1 MKTLV
6 ISALAA
12 VTIFACAGPTQ
23 ARDYCGGH
31 HHHHHHGSYSSF
43 GLSLGLPLFYSRPA
57 YSSYPSYPAYG
68 YTYAPRYYSY
78 QPAVRVSS
86 PAVDLQIALARRG
99 YVVGVIDGII
109 GPRTRS
115 ALRAFQSTN
124 GLPVTGVADYPTLRR
139 LRLR

>member
-6 ISALAA
+6 ASSLAA
-12 VTIFACAGPTQ
+12 VAILGFAHPTQ

-31 HHHHHHGSYSSF
+31 HHHYGSRSSF
-43 GLSLGLPLFYSRPA
+43 GFSFGIPLFYSYPR
-57 YSSYPSYPAYG
+57 YSYYSYPAYSYG
-68 YTYAPRYYSY
+68 YSYAPRYYNSY
-78 QPAVRVSS
+78 PQARVAS

-99 YVVGVIDGII
+99 YNPGVVDGVI

-124 GLPVTGVADYPTLRR
+124 GLPVTGVADYPTLRL